1 MFIMLYQDS
10 SNGHTNFKWRVNTI
24 IQYLV
29 IDKFNSDLSLV
40 LSIYHS
46 KCKHGSFSYVY
57 ITKKNVNLI
66 LYLTIYSR
74 ISVDHLKYFNKPIN
88 KNIAVHHLSY
98 FYKVINNKEGKKQ
111 FENADCARLVKFCL
125 SAQCIVKL
133 WLFTQVFLYV
143 AQTFNV
149 WFFFRYFPTGVY
161 LLKISFGKFF
171 Q

>member
-57 ITKKNVNLI
+57 ITKKKCESN
-66 LYLTIYSR
+66 S
-74 ISVDHLKYFNKPIN
+74 
-88 KNIAVHHLSY
+88 
-98 FYKVINNKEGKKQ
+98 
-111 FENADCARLVKFCL
+111 
-125 SAQCIVKL
+125 
-133 WLFTQVFLYV
+133 LFD
-143 AQTFNV
+143 
-149 WFFFRYFPTGVY
+149 Y
-161 LLKISFGKFF
+161 LLSNFGWSFEIL
-171 Q
+171 

>member
-111 FENADCARLVKFCL
+111 FENADWLCPFSKILLVRSVHCEALIVYTCL
-125 SAQCIVKL
+125 LVCCTNI
-133 WLFTQVFLYV
+133 
-143 AQTFNV
+143 
-149 WFFFRYFPTGVY
+149 
-161 LLKISFGKFF
+161 
-171 Q
+171 